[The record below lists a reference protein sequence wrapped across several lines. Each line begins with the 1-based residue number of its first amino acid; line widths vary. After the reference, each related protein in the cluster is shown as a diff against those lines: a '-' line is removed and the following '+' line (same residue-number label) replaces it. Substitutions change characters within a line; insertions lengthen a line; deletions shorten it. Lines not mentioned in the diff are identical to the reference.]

1 MATSDSVKSAVCE
14 TISDVLS
21 LSAEDLGDETVLAAN
36 GWDSLVSLEA
46 LAQFEAQF
54 RISLDLRLFHSART
68 IGQMIQLVEKA
79 VADRP

>member
-1 MATSDSVKSAVCE
+1 MTTTDSLKNAVCE
-14 TISDVLS
+14 TIGDVLS
-21 LSAEDLGDETVLAAN
+21 VPAEDLGDDTVLAAC

-54 RISLDLRLFHSART
+54 RISLDLRLFHSAHT
-68 IGQMIQLVEKA
+68 VGQMIQLLEKA